1 MKKIV
6 LIALLMV
13 NAIRAAELASVPQ
26 LQYSILPRDICS
38 LIAKYKTGY
47 EIFDVEN
54 REDKI
59 HFNKHTG
66 EQLRMSAT
74 WNTATL
80 IPDSHLM
87 EHQLW
92 IGYQKYRFDN
102 DTTHDCN
109 EFLLEKPIGLGAK
122 IMFDGPNND
131 TDSEGKIEGRAG
143 GVILVGKSDDPTRT
157 DKEKQK
163 TEFFLFKQ
171 HNIDVRNY
179 NKGNLDGIQQ
189 KVQTNRT
196 EGFAFVYYNFP
207 YVSEPLFGQSL
218 DFCAL
223 APHARGLVAT
233 TDASGVHH
241 LHVFNFKH
249 VPNITDPAKPDQ
261 SFEVKMLAHASNIPL
276 FSRLAWIYGRTL
288 LGITNQNELYVVA
301 LKEENGKQPSIEC
314 FKQKT
319 EKKFKNFCLR
329 RPDDHHEVFL
339 CDTENKLYTANLKRR
354 NVAGAFF
361 FKLIHEKKEIKEG
374 ETVKTA
380 KTIPQL
386 LPVDRVWAYDTTV
399 MTMELKSA
407 RCSLFK
413 TVSVDAPHLINKK
426 LHEMKNK
433 YDEQKAAVVQLIDNN
448 PVQVFEEYTLTLAPK

>member
-1 MKKIV
+1 MKRIV
-6 LIALLMV
+6 MIGLVVTCGA
-13 NAIRAAELASVPQ
+13 RGAELPSVPPPP
-26 LQYSILPRDICS
+26 LQYTILPRDMCV
-38 LIAKYKTGY
+38 LISEFKTGC
-47 EIFDVEN
+47 ELFDLEN
-54 REDKI
+54 RKDEI
-59 HFNKHTG
+59 HYDMSCSP

-92 IGYQKYRFDN
+92 FSNKLFRFDN
-102 DTTHDCN
+102 DTSHDCN
-109 EFLLEKPIGLGAK
+109 EFHMDTIIGKKEK

-131 TDSEGKIEGRAG
+131 GGRHG
-143 GVILVGKSDDPTRT
+143 GVILIGRSNVPDEK
-157 DKEKQK
+157 DKDKQK
-163 TEFFLFKQ
+163 TEFYLFKQ
-171 HNIDVRNY
+171 HNCDVRGYKGVMRTKSTTRAEGRAFNY
-179 NKGNLDGIQQ
+179 M
-189 KVQTNRT
+189 
-196 EGFAFVYYNFP
+196 NFP
-207 YVSEPLFGQSL
+207 YMSAPLPHQTL

-223 APHARGLVAT
+223 APHKRGLIAT
-233 TDASGVHH
+233 TDAQEVHH
-241 LHVFNFKH
+241 LHVFDYEFLLNDIN
-249 VPNITDPAKPDQ
+249 PMMLDQ
-261 SFEVKMLAHASNIPL
+261 AFAVKMRVSASGVPL
-276 FSRLAWIYGRTL
+276 FTRLAWIYGRTL

-301 LKEENGKQPSIEC
+301 INEQAGNAPTIQC

-329 RPDDHHEVFL
+329 RPHDHHEVFL

-354 NVAGAFF
+354 NGAGALI

-374 ETVKTA
+374 ETVKIT

-386 LPVDRVWAYDTTV
+386 LPVDRVWAYNNTV
-399 MTMELKSA
+399 MTMELKNG

-413 TVSVDAPHLINKK
+413 MASVDAVEFINKK

-448 PVQVFEEYTLTLAPK
+448 PVQIFEEYTLTLAPK